1 MGFQD
6 GVRFAVRENV
16 TANRT
21 PYPGDLMTL
30 IVHDLALEMARELRP
45 LLDCIG
51 RHDPALRQQMQR
63 AAASVV
69 LNIGEAAYS
78 QGRNEV
84 ARFHS
89 AAGSASETRSALK
102 LAVAWGY
109 VPHTPGE
116 VVDQLL
122 DRILAMLWRLCRRRR

>member
-1 MGFQD
+1 M
-6 GVRFAVRENV
+6 A
-16 TANRT
+16 
-21 PYPGDLMTL
+21 L

-45 LLDCIG
+45 LLDDIG

-78 QGRNEV
+78 QGRNEI

-102 LAVAWGY
+102 LALAWGF
-109 VPHTPGE
+109 VPRAPGE
-116 VVDQLL
+116 RVDRLL
-122 DRILAMLWRLCRRRR
+122 DRILAMLWRLCRRHR